1 MNKRVTL
8 TGWFGAIA
16 LALTTGHLPAQFS
29 QVSAGAESTNLNAK
43 LIFTNGASYAAT
55 SGYSHLLVYTIVT
68 NFSGTNVVYSTTNLQ
83 FWCLSKTNAG
93 APAVGSYVVA
103 EVLSV
108 TGPVGGVL
116 SLWEQGWRTPTYH
129 FPVGVPPVVNS
140 NRFDVSDISASAG
153 LADGDPVG
161 RIPTRRFT
169 ANTAGEYLL
178 TVKLLDL
185 STNTS
190 LAGPVH
196 MESDP
201 LTIKFTTG
209 LDLGFS
215 RFAVS
220 TNNVT
225 NRVTTITFRQS
236 GLTNLFLDA
245 TTDLSNWFA
254 LRGPFTSA
262 PALHQATVFA
272 FTNRPPTNAVFYRL
286 RGTAQ
291 TL

>member
-8 TGWFGAIA
+8 TAWLGAVA
-16 LALTTGHLPAQFS
+16 LALTTGQLHAQFE
-29 QVSAGAESTNLNAK
+29 QVSAGAESPSLNSK
-43 LIFTNGASYAAT
+43 LLFANGAGFAST

-68 NFSGTNVVYSTTNLQ
+68 NFGLTNVVYSSTNLQ
-83 FWCLSKTNAG
+83 FWCLSKTN
-93 APAVGSYVVA
+93 VGGPGTGSFIVA
-103 EVLSV
+103 EVQSV
-108 TGPVGGVL
+108 TGPAGGTL

-153 LADGDPVG
+153 LPDGDPVG

-169 ANTAGEYLL
+169 ANKAGDYFL

-185 STNTS
+185 STNTA

-196 MESDP
+196 TPSDP
-201 LTIKFTTG
+201 ITIKFTTG
-209 LDLGFS
+209 LDLSFT
-215 RFAVS
+215 RFVVS

-236 GLTNLFLDA
+236 GLTNMFLDA
-245 TTDLSNWFA
+245 TTDLTNWTA
-254 LRGPFTSA
+254 IRGPFTSA
-262 PALHQATVFA
+262 PALHQTTAFA

-286 RGTAQ
+286 RGTPQ

>member
-1 MNKRVTL
+1 MNKRVKL
-8 TGWFGAIA
+8 TGWLGAVA
-16 LALTTGHLPAQFS
+16 LALTTGQLHAQFD
-29 QVSAGAESTNLNAK
+29 QVSAGAASPSLNSK
-43 LIFTNGASYAAT
+43 LLFANGGSYAST

-68 NFSGTNVVYSTTNLQ
+68 NFSVTNIVYSTTNLQ
-83 FWCLSKTNAG
+83 FFCLSKTNAG
-93 APAVGSYVVA
+93 GPAMGSYVVA

-108 TGPVGGVL
+108 TGPVGGTL
-116 SLWEQGWRTPTYH
+116 SFWEQGWRTPTYH

-140 NRFDVSDISASAG
+140 NRFDVSDISSTAG

-169 ANTAGEYLL
+169 ANKAGDYFL

-196 MESDP
+196 TESDP

-209 LDLGFS
+209 LDMGFS
-215 RFAVS
+215 RFVVS

-236 GLTNLFLDA
+236 GLTNMFLDA
-245 TTDLSNWFA
+245 TTDLSNWVA
-254 LRGPFTSA
+254 IRGPFTSA
-262 PALHQATVFA
+262 PALHQTTAFA

-286 RGTAQ
+286 RGTPQ